1 MYDEDS
7 KLGWELTDDGTWNM
21 WSYFRGVYIDYG
33 MTPYDYG
40 WTGPEEGNA
49 TTMQKKPSTL
59 ADYYMY
65 DYSTDSI
72 WRFEEQY

>member
-40 WTGPEEGNA
+40 WTGPEEGD
-49 TTMQKKPSTL
+49 TL
-59 ADYYMY
+59 M
-65 DYSTDSI
+65 
-72 WRFEEQY
+72 